1 MAMDSKK
8 KNSGYQTRLFVVISC
23 FTWILT
29 FAFFVLLCTREQV
42 LKIENLNSQLQ
53 LLNTEILEEISYDG
67 NIERFKSRKT
77 IKVDSVRVTLID
89 FSGNILYD
97 THVNSLGNHSDRK
110 EFMDAMSK
118 GHGYMLRRVS
128 QADNLVYF
136 YSATKGDSL
145 VVRTALPY
153 SDSLL
158 QTLQVDWAYGLI
170 ILIIAVVV
178 NIIAFFAIK
187 RIGLTINQLRDF
199 VTKAEDGTLDLSET
213 YEFPQD
219 ELGDI
224 SAMIVNMYINE
235 QKIRKERDENMQAV
249 MFEEQ
254 EKQRIK
260 HQLTNNINHEIKN
273 PVHAIQACL
282 ETMVNN
288 GDRLSREQI
297 HELQEKAYGHV
308 KQLSSLLQD
317 ISTIT
322 RITDASRKIERE
334 NVNINNILSGL
345 QKDMEMYP
353 IEKRMRLN
361 INVPEEMVIN
371 GNQRLVESI
380 FTNLMNNALSYSGG
394 RDIFITAT
402 DEGNCYMFV
411 FADNGIGVDK
421 EHLSKLFER
430 FYRIDSGRSRKMGGT
445 GLGLSIVK
453 NAILFHNGDV
463 KVSNRKQG
471 GLQFIFT
478 LQKN

>member
-1 MAMDSKK
+1 MDSKK
-8 KNSGYQTRLFVVISC
+8 KNRGYQTRLFVVISC

-29 FAFFVLLCTREQV
+29 FAFFVLLFTREKV

-53 LLNTEILEEISYDG
+53 LLNAEILDEISYDG
-67 NIERFKSRKT
+67 DLEQFKVRKSGAS
-77 IKVDSVRVTLID
+77 DSVRVTLID
-89 FSGNILYD
+89 FSGNILFD

-110 EFMDAMSK
+110 EFRDAMSK

-128 QADNLVYF
+128 QSDNVVYF

-158 QTLQVDWAYGLI
+158 QTLQVDWAYCLI
-170 ILIIAVVV
+170 IIIIAIVV

-187 RIGLTINQLRDF
+187 RIGLTINRLRDF
-199 VTKAEDGTLDLSET
+199 ATKAEDGTLDLSET

-224 SAMIVNMYINE
+224 SALIVDMYINE
-235 QKIRKERDENMQAV
+235 QKLKKERDENIQAV
-249 MFEEQ
+249 MFEVQ

-288 GDRLSREQI
+288 EERLSREQM
-297 HELQEKAYGHV
+297 HELLEKSYGHV
-308 KQLSSLLQD
+308 KQLSSLLHD

-322 RITDASRKIERE
+322 RITDASSKIECE
-334 NVNINNILSGL
+334 EVNINNILSGL
-345 QKDMEMYP
+345 QKEMEMYP
-353 IEKRMRLN
+353 VEKRMRL
-361 INVPEEMVIN
+361 ILNVPDEMVIN
-371 GNQRLVESI
+371 GNLGLIESI
-380 FTNLMNNALSYSGG
+380 FTNLMSNALLYSGG

-402 DEGNCYMFV
+402 DEGSCYMFV

-471 GLQFIFT
+471 GLQFTFT
-478 LQKN
+478 LQKK